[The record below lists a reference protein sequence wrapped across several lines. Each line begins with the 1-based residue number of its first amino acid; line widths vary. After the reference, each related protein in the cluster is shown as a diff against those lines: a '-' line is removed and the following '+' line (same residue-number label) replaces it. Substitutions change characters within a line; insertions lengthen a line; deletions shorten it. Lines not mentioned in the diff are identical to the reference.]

1 MFIVFEGVDGSG
13 KSTQAR
19 LLADFFQSRAIPFI
33 LTREPSDSVI
43 GRQLRDLVSRL
54 TAEEESRLFLEDRIN
69 HVETLIRPA
78 LNAGKHVICDRYYY
92 SSAAYQG
99 AQGMDPV
106 EILNKNRSMVPAPD
120 IVFLIKISVETAIE
134 RIGKSR
140 SAGFSVFEKRKDLE
154 AVFNIYD
161 TFRDPVIK
169 RIDGEQITS
178 ETHREIVNWLKFKG
192 VIT

>member
-140 SAGFSVFEKRKDLE
+140 SAGFSVFEKRNGLE
-154 AVFNIYD
+154 AVSGIYD
-161 TFRDPVIK
+161 TFQDHVIK
-169 RIDGEQITS
+169 RIDGGQTVS
-178 ETHREIVNWLKFKG
+178 EIRVQDTCGKG
-192 VIT
+192 AMPLS